1 MAVTTVSTRTRTRR
15 PAVDTRCRLCV
26 GVGASSGVL
35 FVGWAVQ
42 EIKRKVT
49 NIEEI
54 EENNANGYAVFVI
67 SFISNKS
74 TPGMLSFKNRS
85 R

>member
-1 MAVTTVSTRTRTRR
+1 M
-15 PAVDTRCRLCV
+15 DTRCRLCV

-67 SFISNKS
+67 SFICNKS

>member
-1 MAVTTVSTRTRTRR
+1 M
-15 PAVDTRCRLCV
+15 
-26 GVGASSGVL
+26 

-74 TPGMLSFKNRS
+74 TPGMISFKNRS